1 MEFTKEVPDFQ
12 QRESE
17 SRSLLKQ
24 FPNKVPTV
32 IEPQTLSQP
41 SRLDQNKYLPY
52 RFLIPAMYT
61 FHEFVQVLRR
71 RMNLQ
76 SSESLWLDIGNS
88 SSVPPGEYMMYKV
101 YETYKSPDGFLYV
114 KYCSEATYG

>member
-17 SRSLLKQ
+17 SRNLLKQ

-32 IEPQTLSQP
+32 IEPQSASQP
-41 SRLDQNKYLPY
+41 VRLDQNKYLPP

-61 FHEFVQVLRR
+61 FHEFKQVLRR
-71 RMNLQ
+71 RMNIEA
-76 SSESLWLDIGNS
+76 SESLWLEVGGNS
-88 SSVPPGEYMMYKV
+88 APPDEYMMYKV
-101 YETYKSPDGFLYV
+101 YESYKCADGFLYV
-114 KYCSEATYG
+114 KYSSEATYG